1 MIVEVVEIFIEVEKD
16 SADKRVYDE
25 KTLEFQGIRQGK
37 APYPF
42 AYGFIMN
49 TETEDGDGVDA
60 YVITKDPLPAGQA
73 VMCEVLG
80 MLEVFEGD
88 EVDHKVIASP
98 IEEKGVLEDEA
109 IETIKNFIHELWKNV
124 PDVEVR
130 VGTLFSAGKALQF
143 VKQNTVE

>member
-1 MIVEVVEIFIEVEKD
+1 MIVEVVEIFIEVEKG

-25 KTLEFQGIRQGK
+25 KTLEFQGIRHGK

-49 TETEDGDGVDA
+49 TETEDGDGIDA
-60 YVITKDPLPAGQA
+60 YVITKQPLPAGQT

-80 MLEVFEGD
+80 MLEVFESD

-98 IEEKGVLEDEA
+98 IEEKGVLEGEA

-130 VGTLFSAGKALQF
+130 VGTLFSAEKALEF